1 MQAKKCGIVF
11 YSATLLLI
19 SIFTSEVFASSN
31 ALVRFTYK
39 LHSELALPEFQSA
52 YIKRLNQELNLV
64 CPSEAPIS
72 LSKFENTPN
81 KLVRRVNSLFQA
93 RANQCLHGQDNLNN
107 LESLVALKQHLS
119 NFTENRYIVFAS
131 ESTLRMESS
140 LGHIAILYLEPE
152 NLFFS
157 PTVSF
162 SADGI
167 HETEGSLSSIEYYFK
182 GGFSH
187 LEGEVRI
194 NYFFDHYWDL
204 VKQDG
209 RYLEKYKIID
219 NKQNLLIRF
228 DELIIK
234 SIGVK
239 KNYNFFSANCSTE
252 LFNMLLEAKEEKIKV
267 DSFEPPA
274 KHLTK
279 LIELGHIEYEST
291 ILHSFEDIKLN
302 YYDQNHL
309 KNSNIYPSHLEAFND
324 TKYTNLSFFL
334 YQKNRPWNGYQEKF
348 EVSRMGGIFYEQEQ
362 SKGGLTLLEQSTIQ
376 NYKTDGISS
385 FLRVD
390 YRNSLNAYYYA
401 GYGLYSN
408 GLGAAT
414 SIGCN
419 IKRGCGVLASVIY
432 SHGTHDLQLSYLADR
447 YAKDLSFH
455 YLAQI
460 SQRLSMSFKYQYK
473 KSWLGLGLKF

>member
-1 MQAKKCGIVF
+1 MQVKKCGIVF

-19 SIFTSEVFASSN
+19 ALFTAEVFAASK
-31 ALVRFTYK
+31 ALVRFSYK
-39 LHSELALPEFQSA
+39 LHSELTLPEFQRA
-52 YIKRLNQELNLV
+52 YIQRLNQELNLV
-64 CPSEAPIS
+64 CPNKNSIS
-72 LSKFENTPN
+72 LSTFENTPN
-81 KLVRRVNSLFQA
+81 KLVRRVNSLFQI
-93 RANQCLHGQDNLNN
+93 RATQCSHGQDNLNN
-107 LESLVALKQHLS
+107 LESLVTLRQHIN

-162 SADGI
+162 SANGI
-167 HETEGSLSSIEYYFK
+167 HETEGSLSSIEYYYK

-187 LEGEVRI
+187 LEGGVRI

-209 RYLEKYKIID
+209 RYLEKYKIKD
-219 NKQNLLIRF
+219 NEKKLLIRF
-228 DELIIK
+228 DEQVIESL
-234 SIGVK
+234 GVK
-239 KNYNFFSANCSTE
+239 KKYNFFSANCSTE
-252 LFNMLLEAKEEKIKV
+252 LFNMLLKAKEEKFQV

-274 KHLTK
+274 KHLIK

-291 ILHSFEDIKLN
+291 ILHNFEGIKVN

-309 KNSNIYPSHLEAFND
+309 KNSNIYPSHLEALND
-324 TKYTNLSFFL
+324 TKYTKLSFFL

-348 EVSRMGGIFYEQEQ
+348 EISRMGGISYEQEQ
-362 SKGGLTLLEQSTIQ
+362 SKGGLTLLEQETIQ
-376 NYKTDGISS
+376 NFKTDGISS
-385 FLRVD
+385 FLGVD
-390 YRNSLNAYYYA
+390 YRNSLNAFYYA

-414 SIGCN
+414 NIGCN
-419 IKRGCGVLASVIY
+419 IKRGCGVLTSFIY
-432 SHGTHDLQLSYLADR
+432 SKGTHDLKLSYLTDR
-447 YAKDLSFH
+447 YAKDFSFY
-455 YLAQI
+455 YLAQVY
-460 SQRLSMSFKYQYK
+460 QRLSMSYKYQHK
-473 KSWLGLGLKF
+473 KSWFGFRLKF